1 MATPKITYEVIKS
14 ETFFV
19 RHSLVLFFCTYSA
32 FTESLSQDQ
41 FIYSLA
47 VILGVDKVHT
57 RSKQVSAAIDL

>member
-1 MATPKITYEVIKS
+1 MATKITYEVIIS
-14 ETFFV
+14 ETFFF
-19 RHSLVLFFCTYSA
+19 RHSLVPFCMYSA
-32 FTESLSQDQ
+32 FTISLDQDQ